1 MEVDLR
7 QNVILES
14 ATILLYLSKKK
25 LTCITNQGYTET
37 TTRCNQ
43 KYKFVGSHD
52 QYMRLPW

>member
-25 LTCITNQGYTET
+25 VNMYYESGIHRNNDSL
-37 TTRCNQ
+37 
-43 KYKFVGSHD
+43 
-52 QYMRLPW
+52 